1 MSSDIRVSDIEHA
14 SDLGYQTSDIA
25 YWISDIRF
33 RTYEITHRTSA
44 IGQRTSDIGVWASD
58 VKYQAWDVFLSQ
70 SFVFSASWFKMG
82 PSLCF
87 GSIFKSFWTA
97 ITYVRNNLSQIIVS
111 TETEATF
118 SEKKN
123 IILVRFRPQLAWDV
137 CSYRRYL
144 AGTLSSLTVRR
155 AAPQHDWSTFS
166 AVLCNSARHDKGWD
180 IGLSLLSSN
189 PTRANLSTK
198 MEGNTNFKI

>member
-1 MSSDIRVSDIEHA
+1 MPTQPAQQLLYLRIFGRSKPEGWGGGGERWSAPSVASPLPSQAWHQTSDVSMSSDIRVSDIGHA

-33 RTYEITHRTSA
+33 RTYEIRHRTSA

-70 SFVFSASWFKMG
+70 SFVFSASWFKMS

-97 ITYVRNNLSQIIVS
+97 ITYVRNNLSQIIV
-111 TETEATF
+111 
-118 SEKKN
+118 
-123 IILVRFRPQLAWDV
+123 
-137 CSYRRYL
+137 
-144 AGTLSSLTVRR
+144 
-155 AAPQHDWSTFS
+155 
-166 AVLCNSARHDKGWD
+166 
-180 IGLSLLSSN
+180 
-189 PTRANLSTK
+189 
-198 MEGNTNFKI
+198 